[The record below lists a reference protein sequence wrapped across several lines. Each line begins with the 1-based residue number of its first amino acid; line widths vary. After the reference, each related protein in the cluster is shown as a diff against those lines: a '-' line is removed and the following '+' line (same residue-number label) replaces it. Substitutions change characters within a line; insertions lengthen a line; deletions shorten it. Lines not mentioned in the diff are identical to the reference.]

1 MLRQNGCLRAKWFW
15 IYWRKRKWLG
25 FWNAIGLPNAADI
38 QNLTELCRQQ
48 AQRIE
53 TLENEVRQLQKAVQ
67 TQSEQDNAREDER
80 EQAVRQTVQD
90 GFAQQQE
97 TFAEWREEQTK
108 KNAVILRKNTMLH
121 QQTQEKLAESA
132 KNQDELLRILIVNSL
147 GDELEKDMEEPKAK
161 STRKK

>member
-1 MLRQNGCLRAKWFW
+1 MAS
-15 IYWRKRKWLG
+15 

-53 TLENEVRQLQKAVQ
+53 TLENEVRQLREIEQ
-67 TQSEQDNAREDER
+67 TQAEQDNAREDER
-80 EQAVRQTVQD
+80 EQAIRQAVQD
-90 GFAQQQE
+90 GFAQQKE
-97 TFAEWREEQTK
+97 ALEEWREEQTK
-108 KNAVILRKNTMLH
+108 KNAVVLRKNTMLH

-147 GDELEKDMEEPKAK
+147 GDEIEKDIAEPKAK
-161 STRKK
+161 SGRKK

>member
-1 MLRQNGCLRAKWFW
+1 MA
-15 IYWRKRKWLG
+15 G

-147 GDELEKDMEEPKAK
+147 GDEPEKDMEEPKAK

>member
-1 MLRQNGCLRAKWFW
+1 MAS
-15 IYWRKRKWLG
+15 

-53 TLENEVRQLQKAVQ
+53 TLENEVRQLREIVQ
-67 TQSEQDNAREDER
+67 TQAEQDNDREDER
-80 EQAVRQTVQD
+80 AQTIRQAVQD

-108 KNAVILRKNTMLH
+108 KNAVVLRKNTMLH

-147 GDELEKDMEEPKAK
+147 GDELEKDIAEPKAK
-161 STRKK
+161 SSRKK

>member
-1 MLRQNGCLRAKWFW
+1 MA
-15 IYWRKRKWLG
+15 G

-38 QNLTELCRQQ
+38 QNLTELCCQQ

-80 EQAVRQTVQD
+80 VQAVRQTVQD
-90 GFAQQQE
+90 GFAHQQE
-97 TFAEWREEQTK
+97 TFAEWREEQAK
-108 KNAVILRKNTMLH
+108 KNAVVLRKNTMLH

-161 STRKK
+161 PGRKK

>member
-1 MLRQNGCLRAKWFW
+1 MA
-15 IYWRKRKWLG
+15 G
-25 FWNAIGLPNAADI
+25 FWNAIGLPKAADI

-53 TLENEVRQLQKAVQ
+53 TLENEVRQLREIVQ
-67 TQSEQDNAREDER
+67 TQAEQDNAREDER
-80 EQAVRQTVQD
+80 EQAVRQMVQE

-121 QQTQEKLAESA
+121 QQTQETLAESA

-147 GDELEKDMEEPKAK
+147 GDELEKDIAEPKAK
-161 STRKK
+161 AGRKKQG

>member
-1 MLRQNGCLRAKWFW
+1 MA
-15 IYWRKRKWLG
+15 G

-53 TLENEVRQLQKAVQ
+53 TLENEVRQLREIEQ
-67 TQSEQDNAREDER
+67 TQAEQDNAREDER
-80 EQAVRQTVQD
+80 EQAIRQAVQD
-90 GFAQQQE
+90 GFAQQKE
-97 TFAEWREEQTK
+97 ALEEWREEQTK
-108 KNAVILRKNTMLH
+108 KNAVVLRKNTMLH

-147 GDELEKDMEEPKAK
+147 GDEIEKDIAEPKAK
-161 STRKK
+161 SGRKK

>member
-1 MLRQNGCLRAKWFW
+1 MA
-15 IYWRKRKWLG
+15 G

-53 TLENEVRQLQKAVQ
+53 TLENEVRQLREIVQ
-67 TQSEQDNAREDER
+67 TQAEQDNAREDER
-80 EQAVRQTVQD
+80 EQAVRQMVQE

-121 QQTQEKLAESA
+121 QQTQETLAESA

-147 GDELEKDMEEPKAK
+147 GDELEKDMEEPEAK
-161 STRKK
+161 PGRKK

>member
-1 MLRQNGCLRAKWFW
+1 MAS
-15 IYWRKRKWLG
+15 

-53 TLENEVRQLQKAVQ
+53 TLENEVRQLREIVQ
-67 TQSEQDNAREDER
+67 TQAEQDNDREDER
-80 EQAVRQTVQD
+80 AQTIRQAVQD
-90 GFAQQQE
+90 GFAQQKE
-97 TFAEWREEQTK
+97 AFEEWREEPTK
-108 KNAVILRKNTMLH
+108 KNAVVLRKNTMLH

-147 GDELEKDMEEPKAK
+147 GDELEKDIAEPKAK
-161 STRKK
+161 SSRKK

>member
-1 MLRQNGCLRAKWFW
+1 MA
-15 IYWRKRKWLG
+15 G
-25 FWNAIGLPNAADI
+25 FWNAIGLSNAADI

-53 TLENEVRQLQKAVQ
+53 TLENEVRQLREIVQ
-67 TQSEQDNAREDER
+67 TQAEQDNAREDER
-80 EQAVRQTVQD
+80 EQAVRQMVQE

-121 QQTQEKLAESA
+121 QQTQETLAESA

-147 GDELEKDMEEPKAK
+147 GDALEKDMEEPKAK
-161 STRKK
+161 SGRKK

>member
-1 MLRQNGCLRAKWFW
+1 MA
-15 IYWRKRKWLG
+15 G

-80 EQAVRQTVQD
+80 EQAIRQAVQD

-108 KNAVILRKNTMLH
+108 KNAVVLRKNTMLH
-121 QQTQEKLAESA
+121 QQTQEKLTESA

>member
-1 MLRQNGCLRAKWFW
+1 MA
-15 IYWRKRKWLG
+15 G

-121 QQTQEKLAESA
+121 QQTQEKLAELA

>member
-1 MLRQNGCLRAKWFW
+1 MA
-15 IYWRKRKWLG
+15 G

-53 TLENEVRQLQKAVQ
+53 TLENEVRQLREIVQ
-67 TQSEQDNAREDER
+67 TQAEQDNAREDER
-80 EQAVRQTVQD
+80 EQAIRQAVQD
-90 GFAQQQE
+90 GFAQQKE
-97 TFAEWREEQTK
+97 AFEERREEQIK
-108 KNAVILRKNTMLH
+108 KNAVVLRKNTMLH

-147 GDELEKDMEEPKAK
+147 GDELEKDIAEPKAK
-161 STRKK
+161 SGRKK

>member
-1 MLRQNGCLRAKWFW
+1 MA
-15 IYWRKRKWLG
+15 G

-48 AQRIE
+48 MQRIE
-53 TLENEVRQLQKAVQ
+53 TLENEVRQLREIVQ
-67 TQSEQDNAREDER
+67 TQAEQDNAREDER
-80 EQAVRQTVQD
+80 EQAIRQAVQD

-97 TFAEWREEQTK
+97 TFAEWHEEQTK
-108 KNAVILRKNTMLH
+108 KNAVILRKNTILH
-121 QQTQEKLAESA
+121 QQTQEKLTESA

-161 STRKK
+161 SGRKK